1 MLLKT
6 YWIIYGGQRK
16 VLLEIFKYSVLK
28 QKKTR
33 QLDLLINPGIKTRK
47 KSDERSR
54 SIFGK
59 ERDQRKKIA
68 FWESS
73 TKNNLGLLTKN
84 ITYNAGRL
92 KKSRRN
98 VEAAAITT
106 HNHVRLVSPV
116 KFFISAEIKQLYFE
130 NERKV

>member
-73 TKNNLGLLTKN
+73 TNLGLLT
-84 ITYNAGRL
+84 
-92 KKSRRN
+92 
-98 VEAAAITT
+98 
-106 HNHVRLVSPV
+106 
-116 KFFISAEIKQLYFE
+116 
-130 NERKV
+130 

>member
-28 QKKTR
+28 QKNTKHV
-33 QLDLLINPGIKTRK
+33 DLLINPGIKTRK

-73 TKNNLGLLTKN
+73 TNLGLLT
-84 ITYNAGRL
+84 
-92 KKSRRN
+92 
-98 VEAAAITT
+98 
-106 HNHVRLVSPV
+106 
-116 KFFISAEIKQLYFE
+116 
-130 NERKV
+130 